1 MTAEKLQDAISL
13 LPSDLIAEADKMRCA
28 KPKIIPWKR
37 YAAMA
42 ACFAVVLSCGLFA
55 FGLLVPM
62 GGSTEKYA
70 MDAAAPM
77 EQEAPAA
84 AAPVE
89 EPAAEEA
96 APEHSANNSVTGNG
110 TTRAPAE
117 DSVCVLPEAASDS
130 EVISRSVETPLKP
143 STVCFSSSTVVTL
156 ICSRPEL
163 EAYLAD
169 KDWIYDFTNF
179 STASEGYDESWFEN
193 HDLLI
198 LVVHASHAGTPWTVT
213 AIEDVRGEDPM
224 GWDWFVYFSNH
235 GKEQTDHESTS
246 FHLLTELEKG
256 MISPDDSILT
266 IAEISEDMTDDAP

>member
-13 LPSDLIAEADKMRCA
+13 LPSDLIAEADKKRCA
-28 KPKIIPWKR
+28 KPTRIPWKR

-55 FGLLVPM
+55 MRVFAPK
-62 GGSTEKYA
+62 GSTEKYA

-77 EQEAPAA
+77 AQEAPAA
-84 AAPVE
+84 AAPME

-96 APEHSANNSVTGNG
+96 APEYPASNSVSGSG
-110 TTRAPAE
+110 TTSALTKDNA
-117 DSVCVLPEAASDS
+117 
-130 EVISRSVETPLKP
+130 VISRSVETPLKP
-143 STVCFSSSTVVTL
+143 STACFSSSTTTALVR
-156 ICSRPEL
+156 SRAEL
-163 EAYLAD
+163 DAYLAD
-169 KDWIYDFTNF
+169 KDWIYDFTAF
-179 STASEGYDESWFEN
+179 PEDYDESWFED

-224 GWDWFVYFSNH
+224 GLDWFVYFSTH
-235 GKEQTDHESTS
+235 GEEQTDRESTC

-256 MISPDDSILT
+256 MISPDESILT
-266 IAEISEDMTDDAP
+266 IAEISEDRMDDAP